1 MSIRPLA
8 VVLVAVIQKAASEGA
23 WQPAGFCSLRRMTL
37 AEDGQASRE
46 RENIVALLVL
56 MLLLAGG
63 AWLFHYLMQRSAL
76 LDCLPSGWR
85 DCQQQESSSVP

>member
-1 MSIRPLA
+1 MSIGPLA
-8 VVLVAVIQKAASEGA
+8 RVLVAVIQRAAQRGSRTA
-23 WQPAGFCSLRRMTL
+23 VGFCSLRRMTL

-46 RENIVALLVL
+46 RESIVALLVL

-85 DCQQQESSSVP
+85 AR